1 MINISQSLITHLY
14 FKGETIEVCPR
25 NLYEVWI
32 KKTHK
37 LIPSDAMLYG
47 QYGETLCLGHTA
59 YSSVT
64 DLPRKELNKKQQ
76 KQNQYNAIRGIPPVV
91 GEKKIVQL
99 RIEEQA
105 VEFKR
110 MQDSGEI
117 EVYGTQVRLQMP
129 LNDKY
134 SLGGIT
140 DMFPFAHNDPN
151 TGESWLGVGDLKFS
165 QTLDNNRYDTKYPW
179 AAFDIMDKTQAFLY
193 LMLLRNIDNPMNK
206 EVLSTLPPKFIELVN
221 TMVFEY
227 LVFEYGGKLR
237 HRSFVVQWNE
247 DNQKEL
253 DETIRK
259 VMARLDYYEANEWEA
274 EPDINR
280 CSECPIMNCNKRIT
294 AVVYG

>member
-1 MINISQSLITHLY
+1 MISISQSLITHLY

-105 VEFKR
+105 IEFKR

-140 DMFPFAHNDPN
+140 DMFPYVHNNPDS
-151 TGESWLGVGDLKFS
+151 GESLIGIGDLKFS
-165 QTLDNNRYDTKYPW
+165 DSLDNERYDTKYPW
-179 AAFDIMDKTQAFLY
+179 KAFDIMDKTQGLVY
-193 LMLLRNIDNPMNK
+193 LKLLRNLNNPMNK
-206 EVLSTLPPKFIELVN
+206 EVLSTLPAKFLDLVYN
-221 TMVFEY
+221 MIFEY
-227 LVFEYGGKLR
+227 LVFEYGAKKR
-237 HRSFVVQWNE
+237 HRGFVVEWSDDKQR
-247 DNQKEL
+247 DI

-259 VMARLDYYEANEWEA
+259 VMARLDYYEANGWEA
-274 EPDINR
+274 EPEINR

>member
-1 MINISQSLITHLY
+1 MISISQSLITHLY

-151 TGESWLGVGDLKFS
+151 TGESWMGIGDLKFS
-165 QTLDNNRYDTKYPW
+165 QTLDNVRYDSKYPW
-179 AAFDIMDKTQAFLY
+179 SAFDIMDKTQAFVY
-193 LMLLRNIDNPMNK
+193 LLLLRNIDNPMNK

-221 TMVFEY
+221 TMVLEY

-259 VMARLDYYEANEWEA
+259 VMARLDYYEANGWKA
-274 EPDINR
+274 EPEIDR
-280 CSECPIMNCNKRIT
+280 CLECPIKDCNKRIT
-294 AVVYG
+294 MVVYG

>member
-1 MINISQSLITHLY
+1 MISISQSLITHLY

-110 MQDSGEI
+110 MQDSNEI

-129 LNDKY
+129 LNDRY

-151 TGESWLGVGDLKFS
+151 TGDSWMGIGDLKFS
-165 QTLDNNRYDTKYPW
+165 QTLDNVRYDSKYPW
-179 AAFDIMDKTQAFLY
+179 SAFDIMDKTQAFVY
-193 LMLLRNIDNPMNK
+193 LLLLRNIDNPMNK
-206 EVLSTLPPKFIELVN
+206 EVLSTLPPKFLSLLE

-227 LVFEYGGKLR
+227 LVFEHGSKMR
-237 HRSFVVQWNE
+237 HRSFVVKWN
-247 DNQKEL
+247 DDDQKEL
-253 DETIRK
+253 QETIRK
-259 VMARLDYYEANEWEA
+259 VMARLDHYESAGWKA
-274 EPDINR
+274 EPEIDR
-280 CSECPIMNCNKRIT
+280 CLECPIKDCNKRIT
-294 AVVYG
+294 MVVYG